1 MLVTMKK
8 KMPRKNSPQITPAE
22 LDVMKVLWQI
32 GSGTVQQVI
41 DALPPGETK
50 PAYTT
55 IMTMMKSLGEKGA
68 SFRRR

>member
-1 MLVTMKK
+1 
-8 KMPRKNSPQITPAE
+8 
-22 LDVMKVLWQI
+22 
-32 GSGTVQQVI
+32 VI

-55 IMTMMKSLGEKGA
+55 IMTMMKNLGEKGA